1 MDDFKPELLRA
12 LLDWVNTFDL
22 PGRVNTWNQLE
33 DGQLLWQILNDID
46 SEYFSESLPIFEESN
61 DRRQSNN
68 WIPRWQNL
76 KHIERAVSTYIREEC
91 EQLPVLTKRMIPD
104 LKSGAREGSTM
115 LTAKLTMA
123 VLLAA
128 CFSPK
133 SNQRMLQ
140 VMGQLG
146 TKTAEQIAGAIQEMQ
161 ALDMRM
167 SDLGVDSELTV
178 EPNLSGY
185 RTPTRA
191 VSGPTTTLGRD
202 SDLEQEAQLV
212 EANKDRHALRQHVVK
227 LKQELETSRNR
238 ISQLEEDLAE
248 ATVHL
253 DNRAAKPG
261 NSDDVEQ
268 LRNELARDQQYID
281 QLETDLA
288 HARDILDSQNR
299 RLERFQNEE
308 GSKQDLR
315 DQLQVLKAERDE
327 LSQRSKANENLKK
340 KIETLTKETKN
351 LEQLR
356 EDYQQAR
363 ERLQQLEAIE
373 ERCEALEKVNKENSS
388 TLVNCE
394 QAIFEEKGKRTRIEH
409 ENLLLMKQ
417 LEQTRELQYKAE
429 DAKNDLED
437 KIRELES
444 SNHADRGGSLEDELE
459 EDEVV
464 PETETSRVNDARVTA
479 DTIAL
484 QQKVDILTARLKSL
498 ETETLKQ
505 MTENLGLRSDM
516 MVEKDEESQKPFL
529 EQNEKLQIA
538 EQELEELHRRLRE
551 KDLQMAELRNELNN
565 KSELDDEVKAKVV
578 SAEHERLLALQQRTN
593 QKLRDLELANE
604 EKASLLR
611 AALLDR
617 EKLSPELLELK
628 RAEALQQVRSQIQSV
643 ISAPAETQSN
653 VLDTTST
660 EIAETVLS
668 SEAALDKAKKVS
680 ISQQSHTKSPSSAFD
695 VAVSTMKTRQ
705 RLDPSYSAAT
715 LISPASPD
723 RHHSAKNKS
732 LSEVSTST
740 TGTGQTTWGRAKQM
754 IPPKKRPVAV
764 RASTEFISTNGF
776 DHAASLSF
784 AWRRRSIIDSGIDL
798 QEQMAVNNTLR
809 EQLASAKKETAEK
822 GSVELQQEVE
832 NLRRENKLITSAWY
846 DMTMRLQS
854 NTVVLQRRSEAPK
867 SWLGKQRVAVGGSSS
882 LGRR

>member
-1 MDDFKPELLRA
+1 M
-12 LLDWVNTFDL
+12 T
-22 PGRVNTWNQLE
+22 TWSQLE
-33 DGQLLWQILNDID
+33 DGQILWQILNDID
-46 SEYFSESLPIFEESN
+46 AEYFSESLPIFEESN

-76 KHIERAVSTYIREEC
+76 KHIERAVSAYIREEC

-104 LKSGAREGSTM
+104 LKTGAMEGSTM

-140 VMGQLG
+140 VMAQLG
-146 TKTAEQIAGAIQEMQ
+146 TKTAETIAAAIQEMQ

-191 VSGPTTTLGRD
+191 ASGTATSLGRD
-202 SDLEQEAQLV
+202 SELEQEAQLV
-212 EANKDRHALRQHVVK
+212 EANKDRHALRTHVGK
-227 LKQELETSRNR
+227 LRKELETSRNR
-238 ISQLEEDLAE
+238 IAQLEEDLAE

-253 DNRAAKPG
+253 DKRSAQPG

-268 LRNELARDQQYID
+268 LRNDLARDRQYID

-288 HARDILDSQNR
+288 HARDILESQNR
-299 RLERFQNEE
+299 RLERFQGEE

-315 DQLQVLKAERDE
+315 DQLQLIKAERDD
-327 LSQRSKANENLKK
+327 LSQRAKANENLKK

-363 ERLQQLEAIE
+363 ERLQQLENIE

-437 KIRELES
+437 RIRDLES
-444 SNHADRGGSLEDELE
+444 SSHADHGGSLEAELE
-459 EDEVV
+459 QDEKA
-464 PETETSRVNDARVTA
+464 PEPDSSRLTEGRVTA
-479 DTIAL
+479 DSIAL

-498 ETETLKQ
+498 EAETLKQ
-505 MTENLGLRSDM
+505 MSENLGLRSDM
-516 MVEKDEESQKPFL
+516 MIEKDEESQKPFF
-529 EQNEKLQIA
+529 EQNERLQMA
-538 EQELEELHRRLRE
+538 ENELEELHRRLRE

-565 KSELDDEVKAKVV
+565 KSDLDDEAKNKVV
-578 SAEHERLLALQQRTN
+578 SAEHERMLALQQRTN

-617 EKLSPELLELK
+617 EHLSPELLELK
-628 RAEALQQVRSQIQSV
+628 RAETLQQIRDQIQSV
-643 ISAPAETQSN
+643 ISAPAEAQPS
-653 VLDTTST
+653 VLDTTSS

-668 SEAALDKAKKVS
+668 SEAALDKVKKVS
-680 ISQQSHTKSPSSAFD
+680 NSQHFRSKSPSSAFD
-695 VAVSTMKTRQ
+695 IAVSAMKTRQ
-705 RLDPSYSAAT
+705 RLDPSFSAAT
-715 LISPASPD
+715 LIPSTTPVKGHID
-723 RHHSAKNKS
+723 KNKS

-740 TGTGQTTWGRAKQM
+740 IGTGQAWGRVTDLM
-754 IPPKKRPVAV
+754 SPKKRPVAV
-764 RASTEFISTNGF
+764 RASTEFYSSIGSDNV
-776 DHAASLSF
+776 ASLSL
-784 AWRRRSIIDSGIDL
+784 AWRRRSILS
-798 QEQMAVNNTLR
+798 
-809 EQLASAKKETAEK
+809 SAIV
-822 GSVELQQEVE
+822 SF
-832 NLRRENKLITSAWY
+832 
-846 DMTMRLQS
+846 
-854 NTVVLQRRSEAPK
+854 
-867 SWLGKQRVAVGGSSS
+867 SS
-882 LGRR
+882 LDTNAQENHLLMICTGSPRADGRKQYFARTADVSEEGDGGEGLGRQPLCHRLDTS